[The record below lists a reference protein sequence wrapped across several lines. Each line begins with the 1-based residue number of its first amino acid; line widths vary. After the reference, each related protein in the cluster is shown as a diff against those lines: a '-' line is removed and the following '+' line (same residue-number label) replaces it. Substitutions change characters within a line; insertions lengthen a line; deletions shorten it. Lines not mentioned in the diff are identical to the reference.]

1 MKYEERINTEMED
14 AFGNAPFEM
23 DFDTK
28 QKLRNE
34 EPMILV
40 SQVAFMNSKEGYLVA
55 KGSPVS
61 SEWLIAVH
69 VMVASFTGT
78 QYNIKGKEIP
88 YRTHPFNI
96 DMICTL
102 LNFDGR
108 TSARQKKKIGQALEA
123 LCEKGILS
131 VETLDGSEV
140 DFTDYKKLFI
150 AEQSLA
156 TMVRKEK
163 DGSGQVIKEHVSIE
177 RAHLSLPRHALVK
190 ITQEINESNVKP
202 DEVVKL
208 IATYASVITNINK
221 SVVNTKIEDGVEI
234 LDLPSEAQNY
244 ALMNATKDYL
254 SPAGLELISS
264 RMGISP
270 TTASDRIKRLC
281 EMRILF
287 AVKVKHPNMYEK
299 HTYCKFEHVDMMLRY
314 YKAMIMSNSNK
325 DYEQLIS
332 IRSAYGI
339 EYEGAEDSSETTQTP
354 SETVT
359 EPTQT
364 IVSTDTEIAHESNLE
379 DVETTQ
385 INNRKQDTIIRWN
398 SEKDEEQAFWDE
410 YMDTVTD
417 KDNEY
422 SFNESDNP
430 WSNII

>member
-14 AFGNAPFEM
+14 AFGNAPFEI
-23 DFDTK
+23 DFETK

-34 EPMILV
+34 EPMIPV

-61 SEWLIAVH
+61 SEWLISVH
-69 VMVASFTGT
+69 VIVASFTGT
-78 QYNIKGKEIP
+78 QYNIKGKELP
-88 YRTHPFNI
+88 YRTHPLNI

-102 LNFDGR
+102 LNFDSR

-140 DFTDYKKLFI
+140 DFTDYKKVFI

-156 TMVRKEK
+156 TIVRKEK
-163 DGSGQVIKEHVSIE
+163 DGSGQYVKENVSIE
-177 RAHLSLPRHALVK
+177 RAHVSLPRHALIK
-190 ITQEINESNVKP
+190 ITQEINNSNAKP

-221 SVVNTKIEDGVEI
+221 SVVDTKIEDGVEI
-234 LDLPSEAQNY
+234 LDLPSEAQNFE
-244 ALMNATKDYL
+244 LMNATRDYL
-254 SPAGLELISS
+254 SFAGLELISS

-287 AVKVKHPNMYEK
+287 AVKVKHPNTHEK
-299 HTYCKFEHVDMMLRY
+299 HTYCKFEHVDMMWMY
-314 YKAMIMSNSNK
+314 YLGMKMSNSAK

-332 IRSAYGI
+332 INSAYNI
-339 EYEGAEDSSETTQTP
+339 EYEGAEDSSQPTQTP
-354 SETVT
+354 SETAT
-359 EPTQT
+359 EPNQT
-364 IVSTDTEIAHESNLE
+364 TVSTDTEIAHESNLE
-379 DVETTQ
+379 AVETTQ
-385 INNRKQDTIIRWN
+385 INNRKQDTIIRFN

-410 YMDTVTD
+410 YLAEV
-417 KDNEY
+417 
-422 SFNESDNP
+422 
-430 WSNII
+430 SN